1 MAESVRFILAKT
13 VFQAEIRFRL
23 LLRQHA
29 CKRFCQRLHCVPNLS
44 LRICLR
50 ADLNQRRT
58 RQHVQAEP
66 IRIEIN
72 LAAEAG
78 VKRIRRCFHL

>member
-29 CKRFCQRLHCVPNLS
+29 CKRFRQRFHRIPYFR

-50 ADLNQRRT
+50 ADLNQRGA

-66 IRIEIN
+66 IRVEIN
-72 LAAEAG
+72 FAAEAG